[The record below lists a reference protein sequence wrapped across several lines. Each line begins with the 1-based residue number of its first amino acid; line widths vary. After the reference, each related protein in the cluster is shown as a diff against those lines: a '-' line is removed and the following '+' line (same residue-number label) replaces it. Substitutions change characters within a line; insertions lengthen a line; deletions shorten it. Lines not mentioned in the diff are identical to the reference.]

1 MFRILEFSIFMTF
14 GKEKFFSNVVYIR
27 DSMHENMCKFLYQ
40 TDFIKIY
47 ILRENFVAGISLN
60 NAVNIPNSNTYS

>member
-40 TDFIKIY
+40 TDFIRY
-47 ILRENFVAGISLN
+47 ILRKNFVAGISLN